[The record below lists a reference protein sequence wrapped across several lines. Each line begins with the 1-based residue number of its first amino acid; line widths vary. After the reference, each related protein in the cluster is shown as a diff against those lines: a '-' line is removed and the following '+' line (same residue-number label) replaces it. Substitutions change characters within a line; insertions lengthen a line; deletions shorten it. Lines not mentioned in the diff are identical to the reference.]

1 MCFAGNLCYL
11 LEISL
16 LVFFVAILDYVADVV
31 DEMKIPR
38 VLGSDFL
45 DKDRA
50 AKQREGRQ
58 ELTVCCLLLLG
69 LLLGQL
75 LAPLDPSGAS

>member
-45 DKDRA
+45 EKD
-50 AKQREGRQ
+50 AKQRKGRQ
-58 ELTVCCLLLLG
+58 ELTFCCLLLG
-69 LLLGQL
+69 YLLGQL
-75 LAPLDPSGAS
+75 LALLNASEAS